1 MIGFL
6 LTMDVSISPPPHLP
20 SRERNKKVIIVKFLS
35 PQKR

>member
-1 MIGFL
+1 MIGFS

-20 SRERNKKVIIVKFLS
+20 SRERNIKAIIVKYLS